1 MAKKKLNDPGKIR
14 QILVEKKRA
23 VIEKMLDFT
32 LPDNKY
38 EEQKRLLEDI
48 DASIKKI
55 DKL

>member
-1 MAKKKLNDPGKIR
+1 MR

-32 LPDNKY
+32 LADNKY

>member
-23 VIEKMLDFT
+23 IIEKMLDFT
-32 LPDNKY
+32 LADNKY

>member
-32 LPDNKY
+32 LADNKY